1 MKGAHPAASSR
12 PPCRPL
18 RLAALLAGTAV
29 LGLSGC
35 ASNLSGIGGSPTYA
49 CKAPTGAQCTSV
61 TGVYANAGQGA
72 RQLLGSDA
80 LRTGGSG
87 ALGTPAVDAAPHRP
101 SVRSGAVGPASGA
114 TAIEPRPATTDA
126 HATSVSTAT
135 TGSPNAPLAA
145 APATSPAAL
154 RTAPRILRLWIAPWE
169 DSDGDLHE
177 ASTVHVLID
186 HGRWL
191 IERVRPAPRGPR
203 MGVTPPA
210 AVGTSPAGTPPG
222 GQAQG
227 IRPRA
232 NPSLDQPEP

>member
-61 TGVYANAGQGA
+61 SGVYANAGQGS
-72 RQLLGSDA
+72 RQLLSSDT

-87 ALGTPAVDAAPHRP
+87 ALGTPAADAALDRP
-101 SVRSGAVGPASGA
+101 VVRSGAVGPGSSA
-114 TAIEPRPATTDA
+114 TAIEPRPTTTNP
-126 HATSVSTAT
+126 H
-135 TGSPNAPLAA
+135 AA
-145 APATSPAAL
+145 AAGTAPAVSPAAL
-154 RTAPRILRLWIAPWE
+154 RTAPRILRMWIAPWE

-227 IRPRA
+227 ISPRA

>member
-1 MKGAHPAASSR
+1 MKGAHPAAGSR

-18 RLAALLAGTAV
+18 RLATLVAGSAA

-35 ASNLSGIGGSPTYA
+35 ASNLSGVGGSPTYA
-49 CKAPTGAQCTSV
+49 CKAPAGAQCTSV
-61 TGVYANAGQGA
+61 SGVYANAGQGA
-72 RQLLGSDA
+72 RQLLGSDT

-87 ALGTPAVDAAPHRP
+87 ALGAPPADTAPPRP
-101 SVRSGAVGPASGA
+101 VVRSGAVGPASSA
-114 TAIEPRPATTDA
+114 TAIEPRPATTNPQA
-126 HATSVSTAT
+126 AAAGTAPAVSPIA
-135 TGSPNAPLAA
+135 SLAA

-154 RTAPRILRLWIAPWE
+154 RTAPRVLRLWIAPWE

-177 ASTVHVLID
+177 ASTVHVLVD

-210 AVGTSPAGTPPG
+210 AVGTAPAGITPG
-222 GQAQG
+222 GPAQG
-227 IRPRA
+227 ISPRA

>member
-18 RLAALLAGTAV
+18 RLATLVAGTAV

-35 ASNLSGIGGSPTYA
+35 ASNLSGIGGTPTYA

-61 TGVYANAGQGA
+61 SGVYANAGQGA
-72 RQLLGSDA
+72 RQLLSSDT

-87 ALGTPAVDAAPHRP
+87 ALGTPAVDAALDRP
-101 SVRSGAVGPASGA
+101 VVRSGAVRPVSSA
-114 TAIEPRPATTDA
+114 TAIEPRPTTTNPQVA
-126 HATSVSTAT
+126 AAGTAPAVS
-135 TGSPNAPLAA
+135 PIAPLAS

-154 RTAPRILRLWIAPWE
+154 RTAPRILRMWIAPWE

-210 AVGTSPAGTPPG
+210 TVGTSPAGTPPG

-227 IRPRA
+227 ISPRA
-232 NPSLDQPEP
+232 NASLDQPEP

>member
-12 PPCRPL
+12 PPFRAL
-18 RLAALLAGTAV
+18 RLAALVAGTAV

-35 ASNLSGIGGSPTYA
+35 ASNLSGVGGSPTYA
-49 CKAPTGAQCTSV
+49 CKAPAGAQCTSV
-61 TGVYANAGQGA
+61 SGVYANAGQGA

-87 ALGTPAVDAAPHRP
+87 ALGTPAVDAALDRP
-101 SVRSGAVGPASGA
+101 VVRSGAVGPVSSA
-114 TAIEPRPATTDA
+114 TAIEPRPTTTNPQAAATGSA
-126 HATSVSTAT
+126 PSVSPIA
-135 TGSPNAPLAA
+135 SLAA
-145 APATSPAAL
+145 SPATSPAAL
-154 RTAPRILRLWIAPWE
+154 RTAPRVLRLWIAPWE

-177 ASTVHVLID
+177 ASTVHVLVD

-210 AVGTSPAGTPPG
+210 AVGTAPAGTPPG

>member
-18 RLAALLAGTAV
+18 RLAALVAGTAV

-35 ASNLSGIGGSPTYA
+35 ASNLSGVGGSPTYA
-49 CKAPTGAQCTSV
+49 CKAPAGAQCTSV
-61 TGVYANAGQGA
+61 SGVYANAGQGA
-72 RQLLGSDA
+72 RQLLGSDT

-87 ALGTPAVDAAPHRP
+87 ALGAPAADAAPHRP
-101 SVRSGAVGPASGA
+101 VVRSGAVGPVSSA
-114 TAIEPRPATTDA
+114 TAIEPRPTTTNPQA
-126 HATSVSTAT
+126 AAAGSAPAVSPIA
-135 TGSPNAPLAA
+135 SLAA

-154 RTAPRILRLWIAPWE
+154 RTAPRVLRLWIAPWE

-177 ASTVHVLID
+177 ASTVHVLVD

-210 AVGTSPAGTPPG
+210 APSAAPESAPPG
-222 GQAQG
+222 GQAPG
-227 IRPRA
+227 ISPRA

>member
-1 MKGAHPAASSR
+1 MKGAHLAAT
-12 PPCRPL
+12 CRPSPRAL
-18 RLAALLAGTAV
+18 RLTALLAGTAV

-35 ASNLSGIGGSPTYA
+35 ASNLSGVGGTPTYA
-49 CKAPTGAQCTSV
+49 CKAPAGAQCTSV
-61 TGVYANAGQGA
+61 SGVYANAGQGA

-80 LRTGGSG
+80 PRAVGSG
-87 ALGTPAVDAAPHRP
+87 ALGTPVADATSHGPL
-101 SVRSGAVGPASGA
+101 VRSGAGAPAPKVSPAETRPAPAPASGA
-114 TAIEPRPATTDA
+114 TTVAPTAPSGAEPAK
-126 HATSVSTAT
+126 ST
-135 TGSPNAPLAA
+135 
-145 APATSPAAL
+145 AAL
-154 RTAPRILRLWIAPWE
+154 RTAPRVLRLWIAPWE

-210 AVGTSPAGTPPG
+210 APSAAPASAPPG
-222 GQAQG
+222 AQEPG
-227 IRPRA
+227 ISPRP

>member
-1 MKGAHPAASSR
+1 MKGALLAAN
-12 PPCRPL
+12 CRPSTRAL

-35 ASNLSGIGGSPTYA
+35 ASSLSGVGGTPTYA
-49 CKAPTGAQCTSV
+49 CKAPAGAQCTSV
-61 TGVYANAGQGA
+61 SGVYANAGQGA

-80 LRTGGSG
+80 PSAVGSG
-87 ALGTPAVDAAPHRP
+87 ALGTSTADATSHGPV
-101 SVRSGAVGPASGA
+101 VRSGAGAPAPKAAAVETRPASALASGA
-114 TAIEPRPATTDA
+114 TTVAPTAPPGAIPAQSA
-126 HATSVSTAT
+126 
-135 TGSPNAPLAA
+135 
-145 APATSPAAL
+145 AAL
-154 RTAPRILRLWIAPWE
+154 RTAPRILRMWIAPWE

-177 ASTVHVLID
+177 ASTVHVLVD

-210 AVGTSPAGTPPG
+210 APSAAPESAPPG
-222 GQAQG
+222 GQASG
-227 IRPRA
+227 ISPRA